1 MGGNVESRDINLKLL
16 YIFLLLSY
24 WKNLEDDVV
33 IDHEVYVIC
42 HTSSYLKMMPFVLKQ
57 KIVVLFIL

>member
-16 YIFLLLSY
+16 YMFLLLSY
-24 WKNLEDDVV
+24 WKSVEDDVV

-42 HTSSYLKMMPFVLKQ
+42 HTFQ
-57 KIVVLFIL
+57 LFKNDVFRT